1 MNRIFLWSN
10 CKIELIN
17 LNDARRQRSSKR
29 KIKTNRG
36 KYHGYS
42 NCKISFW
49 DYLFLPEQKNEQTKK
64 IKRLEN
70 FWSKHQTPRERSSES
85 RSF

>member
-1 MNRIFLWSN
+1 MPGVKEPQKERRKQTEENTMGTATVSYF
-10 CKIELIN
+10 EEN
-17 LNDARRQRSSKR
+17 LFQ
-29 KIKTNRG
+29 
-36 KYHGYS
+36 
-42 NCKISFW
+42 
-49 DYLFLPEQKNEQTKK
+49 PEQKHEQTKK